1 MLSDMIT
8 AAVNEAIRKAAEEG
22 LTAKATEAL
31 ADSVAGAVTAFT
43 EEEKTV
49 EKAPPKKHRVC
60 LIKDLRFFFNTL
72 ERSLDLLA
80 EAGFLVEKQQSEGE
94 EAFEISLRIGKQKQE
109 RPR

>member
-1 MLSDMIT
+1 MT
-8 AAVNEAIRKAAEEG
+8 NNACNIRVYLVPQIHHPAEKRQFPEKA
-22 LTAKATEAL
+22 
-31 ADSVAGAVTAFT
+31 
-43 EEEKTV
+43 V

-80 EAGFLVEKQQSEGE
+80 EAGFLVEKQQSEGD

-109 RPR
+109 HPR